1 MGTQS
6 SPKESTASCHMFQI
20 DHRHHKFEDLTWCG
34 RQWRGE
40 GRQEKEPGEDCAAT
54 WAAVFQFLSFRAHK
68 TCIKVMKIYW
78 LPIKVTRSFATSSP
92 HTSPPL
98 PQHVDNYTQYN
109 IFLIC
114 RARPIKNNHF
124 FVCSAAFLLLFT
136 LFMRRWTEKKLY
148 VVPTI
153 FHARRH
159 GKSFSNHVNTA
170 GILLLRVFI
179 KMQRTETKKKVKEKQ
194 WENPR
199 KILAAT
205 KRKNAKAE
213 AEQNRWTHF
222 HSAFAIA
229 IIKLFRRPPQAKKKQ
244 RIKAKRKRQENENQN
259 ENKPK

>member
-1 MGTQS
+1 MVWQAG
-6 SPKESTASCHMFQI
+6 
-20 DHRHHKFEDLTWCG
+20 G
-34 RQWRGE
+34 RGE
-40 GRQEKEPGEDCAAT
+40 KAREGAQRYPAKIVLPLEL
-54 WAAVFQFLSFRAHK
+54 QFLSLRAHK

-78 LPIKVTRSFATSSP
+78 LPIKVTRSFAIATSSP
-92 HTSPPL
+92 STLYSSSPL

-124 FVCSAAFLLLFT
+124 FVCSTAFLLLFT

-179 KMQRTETKKKVKEKQ
+179 KMQKTEMKKKVKEKQ
-194 WENPR
+194 WKNPR

-229 IIKLFRRPPQAKKKQ
+229 IIKLFRRPPPQAKKKQ

>member
-34 RQWRGE
+34 KQEGGE

-54 WAAVFQFLSFRAHK
+54 WAAVFQFLSLRAHK

-92 HTSPPL
+92 HTPSSSPPPL

-179 KMQRTETKKKVKEKQ
+179 KMQKTETKKKG
-194 WENPR
+194 
-199 KILAAT
+199 
-205 KRKNAKAE
+205 KRK
-213 AEQNRWTHF
+213 TMG
-222 HSAFAIA
+222 
-229 IIKLFRRPPQAKKKQ
+229 
-244 RIKAKRKRQENENQN
+244 
-259 ENKPK
+259 KPKENSGCNKKEECKLKLSKIAERIFIALLPLQ